1 MNVFN
6 SFAELK
12 AAEGTL
18 IGESP
23 WFSVNQDRINLFA
36 EATGDKQWIHVD
48 PHQWIHVDEKLAKEG
63 IFGTTIAH
71 GFLSLS
77 LLPMLE
83 AMSYEINN
91 SKMKINYGLN
101 RLRFITPLKVG
112 SEIRAITKLLSAE
125 LEGDTIKITKEA
137 TVISRVD
144 KKPILVAETLTLLI
158 M

>member
-1 MNVFN
+1 MKIFN
-6 SFAELK
+6 TFADLK
-12 AAEGTL
+12 AAEGTF

-23 WFSVNQDRINLFA
+23 WILITQERINLFA

-48 PHQWIHVDEKLAKEG
+48 PHQWIHIDENLAKNG
-63 IFGTTIAH
+63 IFGKTIAH

-83 AMSYEINN
+83 SESYRIENV
-91 SKMKINYGLN
+91 KMKINYGLN

-112 SEIRAITKLLSAE
+112 SEIRTTTKLLSTE
-125 LEGDTIKITKEA
+125 LEGNNIKLTKEA
-137 TVISRVD
+137 TVVSKFD
-144 KKPILVAETLTLLI
+144 KNPILVAETLTLLV